1 MFFSFYVQLSSAVD
15 QVLLWAQVLAYVDV
29 LLCCGPQK
37 SEERQDWKV
46 EKGGKCLTC
55 DPAATTEFSWWDKG
69 QCEWQDHALV
79 CYSPAHAYASI
90 SASKH
95 FFVNKST
102 FLAMLCERF
111 SFIKEPGNT
120 PVVQAEIY
128 NTANTDLFHNPQT
141 IKNISVLSGA
151 AFQDSLSLSHF
162 QSWAKTA
169 SNNAKQAQFIQLK
182 K

>member
-1 MFFSFYVQLSSAVD
+1 MFFSFCVQLSSAID
-15 QVLLWAQVLAYVDV
+15 QILLLAQVSAYVDA

-37 SEERQDWKV
+37 SGKRQDKV
-46 EKGGKCLTC
+46 AEKEGKCLTC
-55 DPAATTEFSWWDKG
+55 DPAATAEFSWWDKG

-79 CYSPAHAYASI
+79 CYSPAHAYAFI

-102 FLAMLCERF
+102 FLAMLCECF
-111 SFIKEPGNT
+111 SFIKGPGNT